1 MIREPL
7 LSIRHLTKSFNGV
20 TVVDNA
26 HLEIRA
32 GEIHALVGPN
42 GCGKSTII
50 KILSGFH
57 RPDPGADIH
66 LFGARLHYAERSLTQ
81 RLGLGFVHQDL
92 ALVPTLSVTENLALG
107 AGYPTAGLWRIDW
120 RTVRWRAADVLDQYS
135 IRATPETP
143 VSELGAADL
152 TLLAIARALSSL
164 PPDRP
169 ALLVLDEPTS
179 SLAESEVGRVLDTVR
194 QVAEGGNGVLF
205 VSHRLGEVLSIA
217 DRVSVMRDGRIVA
230 EPSTSGLTE
239 EALVELMLGRPLER
253 LVPESTSTAAMQPVL
268 SVRDLSGF
276 RLRDFSCELAPGE
289 IVGVTGLL
297 GSGKTELG
305 RLLSGAQPRRS
316 GDIRIQGR
324 PVRLGVPRDAVRA
337 GIAYLP
343 PDRRTQSGIGA
354 LTAKEN
360 LTLPGLKAFWQGGRL
375 QHRQERGETLK
386 WMHRASIVPV
396 EPDRQ
401 LSTFSGG
408 NQQKLLFS
416 KWFRL
421 NPIILIL
428 DEPTQGVDVGAV
440 HDLYQLIRHGADN
453 GLAVLLLSSEWDD
466 LARICHRV
474 LILDRGRNV
483 KELRGHELTADNI
496 AKAVLSRN
504 TARSA

>member
-1 MIREPL
+1 VITEPL

-26 HLEIRA
+26 DLEIRA

-50 KILSGFH
+50 KIMSGFH
-57 RPDPGADIH
+57 RPDPGADIY

-107 AGYPTAGLWRIDW
+107 AGYPTGGLWRIDW
-120 RTVRWRAADVLDQYS
+120 RTVRRRAADVLDQYS

-143 VSELGAADL
+143 VRELGAADL

-164 PPDRP
+164 PPDRA

-179 SLAESEVGRVLDTVR
+179 SLAESEVGRVLGTVR
-194 QVAEGGNGVLF
+194 DVAQRGNGVLF
-205 VSHRLGEVLSIA
+205 VSHRLGEVLSVA

-230 EPSTSGLTE
+230 KPSTIGLTE
-239 EALVELMLGRPLER
+239 EVLVELMLGRPLER
-253 LVPESTSTAAMQPVL
+253 LVPESTSAAAMQPVL
-268 SVRDLSGF
+268 SVRDLCGG
-276 RLRDFSCELAPGE
+276 RLRDFSCELTPGE

-316 GDIRIQGR
+316 GDIRIHGR
-324 PVRLGVPRDAVRA
+324 PVRLDAPRDAVRA

-343 PDRRTQSGIGA
+343 PDRRAQSGIGE

-375 QHRQERGETLK
+375 QHGREQAETLK
-386 WMHRASIVPV
+386 WMRRTSIVPV
-396 EPDRQ
+396 EPNRR

-421 NPIILIL
+421 NPLILIL

-440 HDLYQLIRHGADN
+440 HDLYQLIRHGAED
-453 GLAVLLLSSEWDD
+453 GAAVLLLSSEWDD

-483 KELRGHELTADNI
+483 KELRGRELTADNI